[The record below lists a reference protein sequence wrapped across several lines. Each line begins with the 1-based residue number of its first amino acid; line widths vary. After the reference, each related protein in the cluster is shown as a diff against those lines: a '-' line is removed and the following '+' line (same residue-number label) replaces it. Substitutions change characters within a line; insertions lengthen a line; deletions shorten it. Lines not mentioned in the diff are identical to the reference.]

1 MDKRKKQA
9 IICVGIVFL
18 ILSFIPS
25 LRDAA
30 LWRHA
35 PTELEVTQY
44 NATGYLIENGVY
56 TNQVGDAQI
65 DVPNLNCYVD
75 TITVDFAEA
84 VPNTMGIVVYY
95 ASEAHSYDEDHLEY
109 KAVAVGA
116 NSSTIPINKEVTS
129 CRIDIG
135 DTTGERFSLESIV
148 VNKETARRNP
158 YAVLTV
164 CVSALGILMILSAL
178 FEVGPKE
185 LLTKVSSH
193 KTALRAIA
201 LVVLFATA
209 FVVLISVIGN
219 IGSNIG
225 GDAAAAAGVDAVKVG
240 LYCIVVLA
248 FLLGCILCAYRLL
261 YKHSLRIEWAAAFL
275 VLVLGLFFMV
285 SITPFSPPDEPY
297 HYHSA
302 YEVANYLSLR
312 GNPEV
317 GDSADFD
324 YAGFSGHHNTSDGYL
339 RAMEDIDAE
348 PVNGYPISIPMS
360 RDASYFIQFIPQAL
374 GLTLARILNLNFIG
388 SFYLGRLFN
397 LLFYAVCVY
406 YAVKQASKFKLLFSL
421 IALMPMALH
430 QAASFSYDSFING
443 TALLLIALLL
453 KAIYGNGL
461 LPKRDFFAIMVVG
474 MILSPTKLVYWAILL
489 LAVLIPEERFGTR
502 TKKYIGVGVLLFAGI
517 LLSAIFKL
525 SFVLSRTVAV
535 GADDLNWEG
544 QHNYTLGFLIS
555 NPTVTLE
562 IIFNSLKQLGIGWAY
577 CAIGFSFSGLSLVV
591 AQWIPKSYLL
601 LCLASVLIW
610 QKDEAPLS
618 RRDGVWRR
626 SAYILTFGIVSLA
639 VVLIMLIGWTSD
651 TYNVVQGVQ
660 GRYFIPVAILPF
672 MAIGYPLLRT
682 KQSIEK
688 HALLLSALINAAALV
703 QIVNYTIMH

>member
-1 MDKRKKQA
+1 MVRRKKQA

-44 NATGYLIENGVY
+44 NATGYLTENGVY
-56 TNQVGDAQI
+56 TSQVEDARI
-65 DVPNLNCYVD
+65 DIPDLNCYVD
-75 TITVDFAEA
+75 NITVAFSGRVSD
-84 VPNTMGIVVYY
+84 TMGIVVYY
-95 ASEAHSYDEDHLEY
+95 ATETHGYDEDHWEY
-109 KAVAVGA
+109 KAVAAGA

-135 DTTGERFSLESIV
+135 NTTGERFSLESIV

-302 YEVANYLSLR
+302 YEVANYLCV
-312 GNPEV
+312 ETQKWATV
-317 GDSADFD
+317 
-324 YAGFSGHHNTSDGYL
+324 
-339 RAMEDIDAE
+339 
-348 PVNGYPISIPMS
+348 
-360 RDASYFIQFIPQAL
+360 
-374 GLTLARILNLNFIG
+374 RILTTPVFPVITTL
-388 SFYLGRLFN
+388 
-397 LLFYAVCVY
+397 
-406 YAVKQASKFKLLFSL
+406 
-421 IALMPMALH
+421 PM
-430 QAASFSYDSFING
+430 D
-443 TALLLIALLL
+443 
-453 KAIYGNGL
+453 
-461 LPKRDFFAIMVVG
+461 
-474 MILSPTKLVYWAILL
+474 
-489 LAVLIPEERFGTR
+489 
-502 TKKYIGVGVLLFAGI
+502 
-517 LLSAIFKL
+517 
-525 SFVLSRTVAV
+525 
-535 GADDLNWEG
+535 
-544 QHNYTLGFLIS
+544 
-555 NPTVTLE
+555 
-562 IIFNSLKQLGIGWAY
+562 
-577 CAIGFSFSGLSLVV
+577 
-591 AQWIPKSYLL
+591 
-601 LCLASVLIW
+601 
-610 QKDEAPLS
+610 
-618 RRDGVWRR
+618 
-626 SAYILTFGIVSLA
+626 TFGPWKIS
-639 VVLIMLIGWTSD
+639 MQ
-651 TYNVVQGVQ
+651 N
-660 GRYFIPVAILPF
+660 P
-672 MAIGYPLLRT
+672 
-682 KQSIEK
+682 
-688 HALLLSALINAAALV
+688 
-703 QIVNYTIMH
+703 